1 MLKRIIGVVIAVIL
15 IVGGFVVYSVLKPP
29 AEAEA
34 PITAIPITLES
45 STATPAAAAQA
56 TSQPTAEPASAQT
69 AGSGTVIYQIVP
81 ADSKVSFTI
90 DEVLRGQPN
99 TVVGTTEQV
108 AGQIALDPSDP
119 AGAQI
124 GTIQVDAR
132 TLATDDDFRNRT
144 IKNQILDTNSYEY
157 ITFTPKSLTGL
168 PDQIDFGTSY
178 TFKIV
183 GDLTIKDVTKE
194 VSFNATVTPVDAT
207 KLQGSANATILYKD
221 FGITIPQVR
230 QVASVDDAVTL
241 EIEFVADAQ

>member
-15 IVGGFVVYSVLKPP
+15 IVGGIVVYSVLKSP

-45 STATPAAAAQA
+45 GTATPTAATQVTNEPSAEPG
-56 TSQPTAEPASAQT
+56 TSQL

-99 TVVGTTEQV
+99 TVVGTTDQV

-119 AGAQI
+119 AGVRI
-124 GTIQVDAR
+124 GTVQVDAR

-144 IKNQILDTNSYEY
+144 IKNRILDTNSYEY

-168 PDQIDFGTSY
+168 PHQINFGSSY
-178 TFKIV
+178 TLKIV

-194 VSFNATVTPVDAT
+194 VSFDATVTPVDT
-207 KLQGSANATILYKD
+207 TTLQGSASATILYKD

-230 QVASVDDAVTL
+230 QVASVDDAVVL
-241 EIEFVADAQ
+241 EIDFVADAQ

>member
-34 PITAIPITLES
+34 PVTAIPIGLES

-56 TSQPTAEPASAQT
+56 TGQSSAE
-69 AGSGTVIYQIVP
+69 AGGTQAADSGTVIYEIVP
-81 ADSKVSFTI
+81 ADSKVNFTI
-90 DEVLRGQPN
+90 KEVLRGQPN
-99 TVVGTTEQV
+99 TVVGTTDQV

-119 AGAQI
+119 AGARI

-132 TLATDDDFRNRT
+132 TLVTDDDFRNRT

-157 ITFTPKSLTGL
+157 ITFTPRNLTGL
-168 PDQIDFGTSY
+168 PDQISFGTSY

-183 GDLTIKDVTKE
+183 GDLTIKEVTKE
-194 VSFNATVTPVDAT
+194 VSIDATVTPVDAT
-207 KLQGSANATILYKD
+207 RLQGSASATILYKD

-230 QVASVDDAVTL
+230 QVASVDDAVAL
-241 EIEFVADAQ
+241 EIDFVADAQ